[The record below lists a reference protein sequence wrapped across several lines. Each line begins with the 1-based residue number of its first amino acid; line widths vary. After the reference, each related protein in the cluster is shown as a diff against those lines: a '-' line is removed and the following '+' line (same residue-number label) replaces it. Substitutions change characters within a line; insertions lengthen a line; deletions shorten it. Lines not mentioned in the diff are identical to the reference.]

1 MAIAIKSKNKK
12 VGVRKRRGQMPT
24 KRTINLANVGEK
36 PMRVGL
42 VVNGMNVLLNLLLKL
57 QQKLDAGYE
66 ELADFDDLSDLYAH
80 YTYSGFT
87 QEELARADRVAVLKL
102 IDDTILPYAAVSS
115 WSVSGNELTVNMS
128 GESLEQIKLIVQ
140 QIEAH
145 DLVNFC
151 TVNTANTNDNTK
163 GKRETVEYDE
173 VKARVLVYLNSEAG
187 VNVG

>member
-1 MAIAIKSKNKK
+1 M
-12 VGVRKRRGQMPT
+12 
-24 KRTINLANVGEK
+24 
-36 PMRVGL
+36 
-42 VVNGMNVLLNLLLKL
+42 
-57 QQKLDAGYE
+57 
-66 ELADFDDLSDLYAH
+66 
-80 YTYSGFT
+80 
-87 QEELARADRVAVLKL
+87 AVLKL

-163 GKRETVEYDE
+163 GKKEAVEYDE